1 MSNKEMSAKFR
12 ALHAPG
18 NFLILANAWDAG
30 SARLI
35 ADCGA
40 PAIAT
45 TSAGVAWACGYPD
58 GDALPI
64 KELVHVVEAISRVI
78 TVPLSVD
85 SEGGYSNTAKEV
97 GENIAAIA
105 RAGAVGI
112 NLEDGTGPVDL
123 MCAKIDAIKGAVA
136 KAGLDI
142 FINARID
149 VLLKK
154 LAPPENAIE
163 ETLSRAKRYREAG
176 ADGIFVPRISKL
188 DEIKLVSSSI
198 GGLPLNAMATSGLA
212 GASEL
217 RAAGARRLSAGASVS
232 RVAISA
238 ARHATEAFLKDGLS
252 DAMLGEIK
260 DQTNMNALLAR

>member
-1 MSNKEMSAKFR
+1 MSNKEMLAKFR

-35 ADCGA
+35 VECGA

-58 GDALPI
+58 GNALPV
-64 KELVHVVEAISRVI
+64 KQLVNVVEAIVRVI
-78 TVPLSVD
+78 NVPLSVD
-85 SEGGYSNTAKEV
+85 SEGGYSDNAKEV

-112 NLEDGTGPVDL
+112 NLEDGQSSPDL
-123 MCAKIDAIKGAVA
+123 MCAKIDAIKGAVS
-136 KAGLDI
+136 KAGLDL

-149 VLLKK
+149 VLLKN
-154 LAPPENAIE
+154 LVPPEKGIE
-163 ETLSRAKRYREAG
+163 ETLARAKRYREAG

-198 GGLPLNAMATSGLA
+198 GGLPLNAMAVPGLA
-212 GASEL
+212 NAAEL
-217 RAAGARRLSAGASVS
+217 RAAGARRLSAGAGVS
-232 RVAISA
+232 RVAIGA
-238 ARHATEAFLKDGLS
+238 ARRVSEAFLKSGRADDILS
-252 DAMLGEIK
+252 EVK
-260 DQTNMNALLAR
+260 DQTNMNALLTR